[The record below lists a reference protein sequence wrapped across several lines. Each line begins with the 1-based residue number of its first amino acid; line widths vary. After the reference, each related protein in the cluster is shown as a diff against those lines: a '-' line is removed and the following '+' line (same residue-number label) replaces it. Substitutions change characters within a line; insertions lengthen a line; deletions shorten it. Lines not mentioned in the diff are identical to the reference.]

1 MNNIIKRIALLAISL
16 FFVSCL
22 YGQNKICYVVFTHV
36 EDFKSKV
43 SSIGHLSPESAT
55 DYDPVKERCPY
66 HFFTPCNR
74 VVKFYRTYVY
84 ENPINSPDNPI
95 VYKPVSFLDTIDYLD
110 WDKETIE
117 MSYRQLVSMINEI
130 NTHDTIY
137 FIDRA
142 EIKDGMMK
150 MYPVKEMKSLY

>member
-1 MNNIIKRIALLAISL
+1 M
-16 FFVSCL
+16 
-22 YGQNKICYVVFTHV
+22 
-36 EDFKSKV
+36 
-43 SSIGHLSPESAT
+43 
-55 DYDPVKERCPY
+55 
-66 HFFTPCNR
+66 
-74 VVKFYRTYVY
+74 Y

-117 MSYRQLVSMINEI
+117 MSYKQLVSMINEI

-137 FIDRA
+137 FIDRT
-142 EIKDGMMK
+142 EIKDGMIK

>member
-1 MNNIIKRIALLAISL
+1 MNNFIKRIALLAISL
-16 FFVSCL
+16 FFASCL

-43 SSIGHLSPESAT
+43 SSIGHSSPESAT
-55 DYDPVKERCPY
+55 DYDPVKERCPS
-66 HFFTPCNR
+66 HFFRPRNPK
-74 VVKFYRTYVY
+74 VYFYRTYY
-84 ENPINSPDNPI
+84 YSNPVDSPDNPI
-95 VYKPVSFLDTIDYLD
+95 IYKPVRFLETVDYLD

-117 MSYRQLVSMINEI
+117 MSYKQLVSMINEI